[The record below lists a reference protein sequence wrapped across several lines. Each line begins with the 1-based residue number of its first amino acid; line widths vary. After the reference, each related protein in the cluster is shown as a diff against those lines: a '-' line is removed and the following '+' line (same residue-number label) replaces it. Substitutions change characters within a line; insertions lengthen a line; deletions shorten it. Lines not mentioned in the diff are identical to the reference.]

1 MKNNINAKIISRR
14 GLNTSA
20 STPDIHEASATI
32 NPYIAI
38 TLPACESLYP
48 SPTIYLDKNTCS
60 NLSITCHKYSYHYI
74 TPINTLGNPKN

>member
-1 MKNNINAKIISRR
+1 MKIIHIINAKVISRR

-48 SPTIYLDKNTCS
+48 RSIIYLDKTLVQIYH
-60 NLSITCHKYSYHYI
+60 LS
-74 TPINTLGNPKN
+74 